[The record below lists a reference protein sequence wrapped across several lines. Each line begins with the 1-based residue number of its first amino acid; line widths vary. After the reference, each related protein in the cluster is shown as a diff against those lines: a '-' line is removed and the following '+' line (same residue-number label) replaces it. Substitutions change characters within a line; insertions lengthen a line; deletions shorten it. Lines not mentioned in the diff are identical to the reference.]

1 MELTQE
7 YLDRQLQNLATKD
20 DVQAIK
26 DDFNTAL
33 EGQTKEL
40 KNYIHDSFEKQ
51 QEYIDERATEI
62 IEQNKVKE
70 DVAMLKRELAQI
82 KTALHLS

>member
-7 YLDRQLQNLATKD
+7 YFDRQLGKLASKED
-20 DVQAIK
+20 LQS
-26 DDFNTAL
+26 
-33 EGQTKEL
+33 QTKEL
-40 KNYIHDSFEKQ
+40 KDYIHESFEKQ
-51 QEYIDERATEI
+51 QEYIDERVTELM
-62 IEQNKVKE
+62 EQNKVKE

>member
-7 YLDRQLQNLATKD
+7 YFDRQLEKLASKD
-20 DVQAIK
+20 DLQS
-26 DDFNTAL
+26 
-33 EGQTKEL
+33 QTKEL
-40 KNYIHDSFEKQ
+40 TDYIHDSFEKQ
-51 QEYIDERATEI
+51 QEYIDERVTEI
-62 IEQNKVKE
+62 MEQNKVKE

>member
-7 YLDRQLQNLATKD
+7 YFDRQLEKLASKD
-20 DVQAIK
+20 DLQI
-26 DDFNTAL
+26 
-33 EGQTKEL
+33 QTKEL
-40 KNYIHDSFEKQ
+40 KDYIHESFEKQ

-62 IEQNKVKE
+62 MEQNKVKE